1 VGHYAIQLAKKRKA
15 TVITTVSSPSKG
27 EIARRAGADH
37 VIDYR
42 REDVGERVMAI
53 TAKRGVNAV
62 IELDLG
68 ANAQLLPAVLASN
81 GVVAIYGSGF
91 PEVSIPFQFLLQN
104 SIALKFFLVYLMPPQ
119 LRARAT
125 ADITRMLER
134 GELIHNVAQTFGLGE
149 IVAAHEAVESGKA
162 MGNIVVSTA

>member
-1 VGHYAIQLAKKRKA
+1 LAKKRKA

-81 GVVAIYGSGF
+81 GVVAIYGSGS

-134 GELIHNVAQTFGLGE
+134 DELIHNVAQTFDLGE